1 MTPYAGDRMATS
13 QAERTRALMLL
24 ALCGV
29 FWSSAGV
36 LIKFVS
42 WHPLAIWS
50 VRCAISGAALYAI
63 TRPSLR
69 GLTRAEWGVAV
80 THAATTGL
88 FIAANKLTTPANAIL
103 IQYSA
108 PVWVAMFGAWMLNE
122 RARRADWLTIVVVLS
137 GIALFFL
144 DQLEF
149 SHMLGNGIALLAGMV
164 FALNTMLLRLIS
176 ARAVVAPA
184 ARRNPLRAVVVGNML
199 GAVIGAPFCFMH
211 AAPDATGWLALLGL
225 GLVQQTAAYLCY
237 GWAIRRVTALEG
249 LLVPIVE
256 PILSPIWV
264 MAIFGQRP
272 SHWALLGGVIVVGAV
287 TARAVLSLR
296 RPAVE

>member
-1 MTPYAGDRMATS
+1 MLISR
-13 QAERTRALMLL
+13 AERSRALLLL
-24 ALCGV
+24 ALCGG
-29 FWSSAGV
+29 FWSTGGV

-50 VRCAISGAALYAI
+50 VRCAISGLALYAI

-69 GLTRAEWGVAV
+69 GLSRAEWGVAV

-108 PVWVAMFGAWMLNE
+108 PVWVALLGAWILNE
-122 RARRADWLTIVVVLS
+122 RATRADWITIAVVLS
-137 GIALFFL
+137 GITLFFV

-149 SHMLGNGIALLAGMV
+149 AHMIGNAIALLAGV
-164 FALNTMLLRLIS
+164 AFALNIMLMRLIS
-176 ARAVVAPA
+176 TRSVAAPA
-184 ARRNPLRAVVVGNML
+184 GRRNPLRAIIIGNVL
-199 GAVIGAPFCFMH
+199 GAVIGAPFCFLH
-211 AAPDATGWLALLGL
+211 AAPDATGWLALLAL

-237 GWAIRRVTALEG
+237 GWAICRVTALEG

-256 PILSPIWV
+256 PILSPVWV
-264 MAIFGQRP
+264 MLFFGLRP
-272 SHWALLGGVIVVGAV
+272 SPWALVGGIVVVGAV
-287 TARAVLSLR
+287 TVRAVLSLR
-296 RPAVE
+296 RPEVSSADESR